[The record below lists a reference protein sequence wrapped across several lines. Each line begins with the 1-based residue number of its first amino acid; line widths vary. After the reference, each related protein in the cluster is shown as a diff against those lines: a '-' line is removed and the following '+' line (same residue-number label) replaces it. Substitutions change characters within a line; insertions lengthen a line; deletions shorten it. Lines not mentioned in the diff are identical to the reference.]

1 MATGALGWWAGP
13 RGVTPIPS
21 IARSCSRTVLGSM
34 QDPSCRERDLRDW
47 VAPSGGPDTGPQ
59 TPKEGAPL
67 EYVLQEA
74 FAFAHLHPSA
84 SHHRLGRAWPEIPF
98 SQPPPCPPDTSPTW
112 GLTRYL
118 GTISALG
125 GSHPDL
131 PQTQSSGHPD
141 SRDPVFVNTGLA
153 LLCTLYK

>member
-21 IARSCSRTVLGSM
+21 IARSCSRTVSGSM

-74 FAFAHLHPSA
+74 FAFIRSLA
-84 SHHRLGRAWPEIPF
+84 SVCF
-98 SQPPPCPPDTSPTW
+98 SSSVGSRVARNPLLATASLSP
-112 GLTRYL
+112 RHFSYL
-118 GTISALG
+118 GLDGILRNYLSFG

-141 SRDPVFVNTGLA
+141 SRDPVFVNTWPGPPLHA
-153 LLCTLYK
+153 L